1 MKETMEREFFE
12 AWPLYDQV
20 LENNYIIRE
29 ELYQDVQHLIVNRY
43 AECPVMFLDLGYGS
57 VRHLVYTLEGL

>member
-20 LENNYIIRE
+20 LENNHILHE
-29 ELYQDVQHLIVNRY
+29 ELYQDVEHLIANPYV
-43 AECPVMFLDLGYGS
+43 ECPFMLLDLGYGS
-57 VRHLVYTLEGL
+57 VRHLVYALEGL